1 VDTFFSACIA
11 LLFTTCSCDLASHI
25 TTSPSGHWVE
35 YEGRTLMLVGDS
47 GTQCVLQNANL
58 NYRAWIDD
66 CAERGIPMIHVWS
79 FMAPRQKSDGSE
91 LEERWKYV
99 YPGLTPWRRHSGGQP
114 AHDQLPRWNLQLF
127 DDGADGALDHY
138 WPRAR
143 DLCAYARSKK
153 ILVGYTVFTGWIKGN
168 ANAWAYHPFNKVNG
182 GHLDRNLPD
191 GVTIATPG
199 QEIWNKDWQEDWST
213 AEKTQWIWERFA
225 LKAIEELNPFGN
237 VFFVF
242 FDEHSYTE
250 GNMGDHF
257 LQFFKKR
264 NALWMDWAPRRQQ
277 VDFVLNDTNDRPDKN
292 SLSVAGFFAKPARP
306 YFLLEGGP
314 YRGADVRTSM
324 WTFAMGGG
332 HYSYHGDTEQETPQ
346 TGIVGYDP
354 LVPGGDKGM
363 ERRDWLGH
371 MSRFFNDRI
380 VNLDR
385 MAPHNELVSEGVF
398 CMAAPGQE
406 YALYFT
412 SDSPR
417 NTSLKL
423 PSGSIEATVTFCN
436 PRTGKESAP
445 VAVAVEQEL
454 QVSAPD
460 EQDWAVHVLCR

>member
-1 VDTFFSACIA
+1 
-11 LLFTTCSCDLASHI
+11 
-25 TTSPSGHWVE
+25 VE

-292 SLSVAGFFAKPARP
+292 SLSVAGFFQN
-306 YFLLEGGP
+306 LLALISFWKEVPIG
-314 YRGADVRTSM
+314 VRT
-324 WTFAMGGG
+324 FAQVCGLLPWAADITVIMAIQNRK
-332 HYSYHGDTEQETPQ
+332 HRKQVLSATIRWCPAETKVWNDG
-346 TGIVGYDP
+346 TG
-354 LVPGGDKGM
+354 
-363 ERRDWLGH
+363 
-371 MSRFFNDRI
+371 
-380 VNLDR
+380 
-385 MAPHNELVSEGVF
+385 
-398 CMAAPGQE
+398 
-406 YALYFT
+406 
-412 SDSPR
+412 SD
-417 NTSLKL
+417 
-423 PSGSIEATVTFCN
+423 I
-436 PRTGKESAP
+436 
-445 VAVAVEQEL
+445 
-454 QVSAPD
+454 
-460 EQDWAVHVLCR
+460 